1 MVYGLRAQTQNMT
14 GIRAQRKGLRAQ
26 KNGIRVTKLLSPN
39 QGSDL
44 LHGLK
49 ISYHNFFP
57 HNKVCVHTISRPR
70 YIYLFLLPAGGSS
83 CHTKSWL
90 FDENMVSYS

>member
-1 MVYGLRAQTQNMT
+1 MGS
-14 GIRAQRKGLRAQ
+14 GITR
-26 KNGIRVTKLLSPN
+26 LLSPN

-49 ISYHNFFP
+49 ISYHHIFRIIRFLSIEFP
-57 HNKVCVHTISRPR
+57 GRGTTPILASAC
-70 YIYLFLLPAGGSS
+70 GSS

-90 FDENMVSYS
+90 FDANMVSYSLIFINC